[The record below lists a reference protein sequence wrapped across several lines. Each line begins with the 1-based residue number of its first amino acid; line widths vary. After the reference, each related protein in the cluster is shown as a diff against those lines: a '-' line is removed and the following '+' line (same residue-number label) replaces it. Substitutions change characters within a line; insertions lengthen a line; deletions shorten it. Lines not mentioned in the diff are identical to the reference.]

1 MAYTVAI
8 TNQKGGVGK
17 TTTAVNLAAAIAI
30 AERRTL
36 LVDADPQGNTTSG
49 VGIAKMEL
57 QLSLYDALV
66 EGHPIQDVILPVPG
80 LPYLSVLPATQD
92 LVGAELQ
99 LVERPF
105 RESALRRVLEPLE
118 GNYDYIIVDC
128 PPSLGLLT
136 LNVLAAVQALI
147 IPIQCEYYG
156 LEGISQLL
164 NTVRLVQQNINPGLA
179 IAGVLLTMYDSRLN
193 LCRQVAEDATEYFGP
208 KVFGTPIPRN
218 VRLAEAPSFG
228 KPILL
233 YDMQSVGAKSYL
245 AVGQEL
251 LRRVEGAEASVMPG
265 AGGLSPAASAPAES
279 SYSTGPDA
287 ALSSNGSSSSEV
299 RTSQRQDADSGVAIE
314 EVSTEEVAG
323 ERSVGG
329 ERAEAPTAAPGSS
342 ASSANALNAEAP
354 DASAPNADDP
364 NAETGIAEVR
374 AADVPGAEVRGA
386 DVPGAEGQGA
396 QNLGTEDHRVE
407 DQNAEGEKLEDRDA
421 EAEHVKAEHV
431 KAERAEDQHVEA
443 MRVEPDSDHP
453 RTAEHTSAEDAPD
466 SRRSH
471 DEATDAESVASH
483 AIGSAVATDPAGP
496 DQTSDREDSAR
507 QSAPPSEPQPE
518 VTR

>member
-49 VGIAKMEL
+49 VGIAKLEL
-57 QLSLYDALV
+57 QLSIYDALV
-66 EGHPIQDVILPVPG
+66 EDHPVRDIILPVPG

-105 RESALRRVLEPLE
+105 RESALRRVLEPIE
-118 GNYDYIIVDC
+118 GDYDYIIVDC

-179 IAGVLLTMYDSRLN
+179 IGGVLLTMYDSRLN

-251 LRRVEGAEASVMPG
+251 LHRVEGADAAVVPMPPG
-265 AGGLSPAASAPAES
+265 SSSERAPTVEPPAPAELRPS
-279 SYSTGPDA
+279 ENHAGDGRDGRA
-287 ALSSNGSSSSEV
+287 APETSE
-299 RTSQRQDADSGVAIE
+299 SHGGDSPVVE
-314 EVSTEEVAG
+314 LETTEFESTEPDGHEDQMVQPQVA
-323 ERSVGG
+323 
-329 ERAEAPTAAPGSS
+329 
-342 ASSANALNAEAP
+342 
-354 DASAPNADDP
+354 DA
-364 NAETGIAEVR
+364 GIAESDLANNGSIASQPSESESPSVSE
-374 AADVPGAEVRGA
+374 AAPQTESSEFDES
-386 DVPGAEGQGA
+386 A
-396 QNLGTEDHRVE
+396 Q
-407 DQNAEGEKLEDRDA
+407 
-421 EAEHVKAEHV
+421 
-431 KAERAEDQHVEA
+431 
-443 MRVEPDSDHP
+443 P
-453 RTAEHTSAEDAPD
+453 
-466 SRRSH
+466 SR
-471 DEATDAESVASH
+471 
-483 AIGSAVATDPAGP
+483 
-496 DQTSDREDSAR
+496 
-507 QSAPPSEPQPE
+507 PPSQHLPE
-518 VTR
+518 VTT

>member
-30 AERRTL
+30 ADRRTL

-49 VGIAKMEL
+49 VGIAKLEL
-57 QLSLYDALV
+57 QVSLYDVLV
-66 EGHPIQDVILPVPG
+66 EGHSVQDVILPVPG
-80 LPYLSVLPATQD
+80 LPHLWVLPATQD

-105 RESALRRVLEPLE
+105 RESALRRVLEPIE
-118 GNYDYIIVDC
+118 RDYDYIIVDC

-136 LNVLAAVQALI
+136 LNVLAAVQAVI

-179 IAGVLLTMYDSRLN
+179 IGGVLLTMYDSRLN

-251 LRRVEGAEASVMPG
+251 LRRIEGADATVMPTS
-265 AGGLSPAASAPAES
+265 AALSGERPASAEPPQSVQSRSTESQAAETHVADAQAAGTHDAENQAVDAQVVEAQAGENEIAESQAAEPRVSEAQAGEPQAFESRVSESQVSEPQGSEPQLAELPPAELPPAERQALERQALERQATERQATEPRAVASQVTESQAPESQTAQSQVPESEAAEPKAVDSQLAETRVAESWVVEPQPLNHESIGSRPMESETTMPSESMAHAES
-279 SYSTGPDA
+279 SDFDGPA
-287 ALSSNGSSSSEV
+287 QP
-299 RTSQRQDADSGVAIE
+299 SQ
-314 EVSTEEVAG
+314 
-323 ERSVGG
+323 
-329 ERAEAPTAAPGSS
+329 
-342 ASSANALNAEAP
+342 
-354 DASAPNADDP
+354 
-364 NAETGIAEVR
+364 
-374 AADVPGAEVRGA
+374 
-386 DVPGAEGQGA
+386 
-396 QNLGTEDHRVE
+396 
-407 DQNAEGEKLEDRDA
+407 
-421 EAEHVKAEHV
+421 
-431 KAERAEDQHVEA
+431 
-443 MRVEPDSDHP
+443 
-453 RTAEHTSAEDAPD
+453 
-466 SRRSH
+466 
-471 DEATDAESVASH
+471 
-483 AIGSAVATDPAGP
+483 
-496 DQTSDREDSAR
+496 
-507 QSAPPSEPQPE
+507 PPSQHLPE
-518 VTR
+518 VTT